1 MEIEVYIAQLNKEIL
16 RLKMTDPTNHL
27 QIRKLQLELDKLYE
41 NKPNPNKYKR

>member
-27 QIRKLQLELDKLYE
+27 QIRKLQIELDKLYADRSSK
-41 NKPNPNKYKR
+41 N